1 MWSSAARFGRHLFAA
16 SLFGAVLLVTLGVPF
31 PGIVSSITSGVF
43 SGVVSGV
50 VSSAAAAPAET
61 AETAATVTGVRFGDR
76 SKTLT
81 RVVLDFS
88 RKVPF
93 SVFTLSDPYRVVVD
107 LPETTWDIPKISS
120 VAGVVKQFRF
130 GLFKAG
136 NSRLVLDVKSPVT
149 VKKAFILGSDGGVGP
164 RLVLDLEKVSEAAFL
179 KAQKSRPRPLP
190 ALSTR
195 APPPPLA
202 APPPPSSSAGDVA
215 LLPLPPSAD
224 DLPPGTPGPPPK
236 PRKRTIILDP
246 GHGGVD
252 PGATGKSGRFEKAIT
267 LAMAKEL
274 KKKFEA
280 TGRYKVVLTRNR
292 DIFIRLRG
300 RLAKARQANGDLFIS
315 LHADSIKNRSI
326 RGLSV
331 YTLSETASDKEAAA
345 LAKSVNKSD
354 VIAGIDLTYEMP
366 EVTNI
371 LIDLAQRETMNL
383 SAHFANVLI
392 NDFRRQVKVLNK
404 THRFAGFA
412 VLKAPDI
419 PSVLVELGYLSNAR
433 EERLLRDP
441 KYRAKLGSAIIA
453 AADKFFAWKD
463 NLRR

>member
-1 MWSSAARFGRHLFAA
+1 MWNSAARFGRYLLAA
-16 SLFGAVLLVTLGVPF
+16 SLFAAVLLATLTVTF
-31 PGIVSSITSGVF
+31 SATTSGVIP
-43 SGVVSGV
+43 GV
-50 VSSAAAAPAET
+50 VSSAAAAPAE
-61 AETAATVTGVRFGDR
+61 AGATVTGVRFGNR
-76 SKTLT
+76 SKTET
-81 RVVLDFS
+81 RVVLDLS
-88 RKVPF
+88 HRVHF

-107 LPETTWDIPKISS
+107 LPEIAWDIPKISS
-120 VAGVVKQFRF
+120 VAGVVKQFRY

-136 NSRLVLDVKSPVT
+136 NSRLVFDVAGPVT
-149 VKKAFILGSDGGVGP
+149 VKKAFVLDSNGASPP
-164 RLVLDLEKVSEAAFL
+164 RLVLDLEKVSPAAFL
-179 KAQKSRPRPLP
+179 KAQKSRPRPPP
-190 ALSTR
+190 APSTR
-195 APPPPLA
+195 ASPPPRPTV
-202 APPPPSSSAGDVA
+202 PPPSSSAGDVA
-215 LLPLPPSAD
+215 LLPLPPD
-224 DLPPGTPGPPPK
+224 PGDLPPGTPKPPRK
-236 PRKRTIILDP
+236 PGKRTIVLDP

-280 TGRYKVVLTRNR
+280 TGRYRVVLTRNR

-300 RLAKARQANGDLFIS
+300 RLAKARQADGDLFIS

-345 LAKSVNKSD
+345 LAKSENKSD
-354 VIAGIDLTYEMP
+354 LIAGIDLTYETP

-383 SAHFANVLI
+383 SAHFANLLI
-392 NDFRRQVKVLNK
+392 TDFRRQVKVLHK

-433 EERLLRDP
+433 EERLLRDS
-441 KYRAKLGSAIIA
+441 KYRAKLGAAIVTA
-453 AADKFFAWKD
+453 VDKFFAWKD
-463 NLRR
+463 NLRRS

>member
-1 MWSSAARFGRHLFAA
+1 MWNSAARFGRHLLAA
-16 SLFGAVLLVTLGVPF
+16 SLFGAALLVTLTVTFSGT
-31 PGIVSSITSGVF
+31 TSGVF
-43 SGVVSGV
+43 
-50 VSSAAAAPAET
+50 SSAAAAPA
-61 AETAATVTGVRFGDR
+61 ATAATVTGVRFGDR

-81 RVVLDFS
+81 RVVLDLS
-88 RKVPF
+88 DKVQF

-107 LPETTWDIPKISS
+107 LPEIAWDIPKISS
-120 VAGVVKQFRF
+120 VAGVVKQFRY

-136 NSRLVLDVKSPVT
+136 NSRLVFDVEGPVT
-149 VKKAFILGSDGGVGP
+149 VKKAFVLESNGGSGP
-164 RLVLDLEKVSEAAFL
+164 RLVLDLEKVSPAAFL
-179 KAQKSRPRPLP
+179 KAQKSRPRPPP
-190 ALSTR
+190 APS
-195 APPPPLA
+195 ASPPLPTA
-202 APPPPSSSAGDVA
+202 PPPSSSAGDVA
-215 LLPLPPSAD
+215 LLPLAPGSG
-224 DLPPGTPGPPPK
+224 DLAPGTPKPPRK
-236 PRKRTIILDP
+236 PGKRTIVLDP

-280 TGRYKVVLTRNR
+280 TGRYRVVLTRNR

-300 RLAKARQANGDLFIS
+300 RLAKARQADGDLFIS

-345 LAKSVNKSD
+345 LAKSENKSD
-354 VIAGIDLTYEMP
+354 VIAGIDLTYETP

-383 SAHFANVLI
+383 SAHFANLLI
-392 NDFRRQVKVLNK
+392 TDIRRKVKVLHK

-419 PSVLVELGYLSNAR
+419 PSVLVELGYLSNAG

-441 KYRAKLGSAIIA
+441 KYRGKLGAAIVA
-453 AADKFFAWKD
+453 AVDKFFAWKD
-463 NLRR
+463 NMRRS